1 MQEVLQRI
9 NNIVSSL
16 NDIQKI
22 KDDHSS
28 AMQEV
33 EYKISDILHLIE
45 LNDIPDSAC
54 KKVIA
59 ELKKLRILR
68 RDLKNQYE
76 LLKTFDTHKEKLLKD
91 NARFMFNAEIGKM
104 EKRLHSAYNN
114 RVYTEEELNNF
125 IKPTRGRPKKEEPIC
140 CLENVKQQKTDND
153 SQSNTTESNAN
164 NES

>member
-1 MQEVLQRI
+1 MQEVLQKI
-9 NNIVSSL
+9 NTLVSSL
-16 NDIQKI
+16 DDIQKL
-22 KDDHSS
+22 KDDHSN

-76 LLKTFDTHKEKLLKD
+76 ILRAFDTHKEKLLKD
-91 NARFMFNAEIGKM
+91 NSRFMFKAEIGKT
-104 EKRLHSAYNN
+104 EKRLQSTYNN

-125 IKPTRGRPKKEEPIC
+125 IKPVRGRPKKEEEELC
-140 CLENVKQQKTDND
+140 SLENAKQ
-153 SQSNTTESNAN
+153 
-164 NES
+164 